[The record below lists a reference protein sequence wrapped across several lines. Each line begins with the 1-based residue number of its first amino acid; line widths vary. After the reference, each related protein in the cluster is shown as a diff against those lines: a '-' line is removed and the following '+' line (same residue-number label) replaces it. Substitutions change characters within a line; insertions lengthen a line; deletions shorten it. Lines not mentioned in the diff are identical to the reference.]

1 MTTAFMIAI
10 ALLMNSMLRKDAKLK
25 AKHRLIR
32 QDQKMQAMVVY
43 THS

>member
-25 AKHRLIR
+25 AKHRLYDKIR
-32 QDQKMQAMVVY
+32 KCKQW
-43 THS
+43 